1 QRRRVKNIVVHPSFD
16 TVSYDSDIALVQ
28 LDAPLEYSAAV
39 RPVCLPNRT
48 EPLSSSSLCAV
59 SGWGIIEE
67 DGSRAKRLQQTQV
80 PVLENEVCERNYYLN
95 HPGGIT
101 ARMLCA
107 GFASAGGQDS

>member
-1 QRRRVKNIVVHPSFD
+1 QRRRVRTIVVHPHFD
-16 TVSYDSDIALVQ
+16 LVSYDSDIALVQ

-59 SGWGIIEE
+59 SGWGITDEG
-67 DGSRAKRLQQTQV
+67 DQAKRLQQMRV
-80 PVLENEVCERNYYLN
+80 PVLENEVCERDHYLN
-95 HPGGIT
+95 HPGGLT